1 MSKRLLICIDTRAHS
16 AAAPW
21 RNPDG
26 SVEPSPFVLVESRA
40 EQCRA
45 LAKASCDIDE
55 AWVVSCEDMEAINV
69 AAAIKRDDP
78 GKRVYLVTDEQ
89 SGSLASRAV
98 TAGID
103 GLRSSAMLAKRY
115 EGIVSAADSQRGAER
130 KAIERRAADPQKND
144 AVHPGC
150 EHGAPADPDGLS
162 CNEAKRETGVSAGA
176 FRAVSAGAGMPPS
189 VSRELYQ
196 DDYDL
201 EADFDIE
208 PAVSPTSTSA
218 PFDLRGSDRSPI
230 SAAPSSSASA
240 AAASVMKEPPPLAL
254 RPEKRDCSGL
264 DIVVSPSFSVP
275 GSPTVEGP
283 ATVVA
288 VVSGTGGCG
297 KSTLSAVF
305 ALLGN
310 RAGLRTAVFDA
321 DFQFG
326 DLDYLLGIA
335 NPLRIE
341 DAIGNPS
348 LLSDTV
354 SSAGDGPFLLAAP
367 RRVEMSELVAG
378 ATPALTAALRKSFDL
393 VVVNTGSL
401 WTDGHAGILE
411 TADAVVFLMDS
422 RPSSLRATVHAVEL
436 CTRLGV
442 ATTGFAFAVNRHDK
456 SSLLSAVDVSCALR
470 GARAQELADG
480 GRDVDELLGAGYPG
494 ELVNSKNAFVAD
506 ARSLLAEILPGR
518 RGEVVRGAGD
528 EPKRRR
534 SLFGRGGR

>member
-1 MSKRLLICIDTRAHS
+1 
-16 AAAPW
+16 
-21 RNPDG
+21 
-26 SVEPSPFVLVESRA
+26 
-40 EQCRA
+40 
-45 LAKASCDIDE
+45 
-55 AWVVSCEDMEAINV
+55 
-69 AAAIKRDDP
+69 
-78 GKRVYLVTDEQ
+78 
-89 SGSLASRAV
+89 
-98 TAGID
+98 
-103 GLRSSAMLAKRY
+103 
-115 EGIVSAADSQRGAER
+115 
-130 KAIERRAADPQKND
+130 
-144 AVHPGC
+144 
-150 EHGAPADPDGLS
+150 
-162 CNEAKRETGVSAGA
+162 
-176 FRAVSAGAGMPPS
+176 MPPS
-189 VSRELYQ
+189 VSRELCQ

-201 EADFDIE
+201 EVDFDIE
-208 PAVSPTSTSA
+208 PAVSPISA
-218 PFDLRGSDRSPI
+218 SVPFDLRGSVRSPI
-230 SAAPSSSASA
+230 SAVPSSGVSA
-240 AAASVMKEPPPLAL
+240 AVASGTREPPPAL
-254 RPEKRDCSGL
+254 RSEKRDYSGL
-264 DIVVSPSFSVP
+264 DIVVNPSFSVP

-326 DLDYLLGIA
+326 DLDYLLGMP

-341 DAIGNPS
+341 DAIDNPA
-348 LLSDTV
+348 LLSGAA
-354 SSAGDGPFLLAAP
+354 SSAGDAPFLLAAP

-411 TADAVVFLMDS
+411 AADAVVFLMDS

-480 GRDVDELLGAGYPG
+480 GRDVDELLGAGYPE

-506 ARSLLAEILPGR
+506 ARSLLAEIMPGR
-518 RGEVVRGAGD
+518 RGDAVRGAGD